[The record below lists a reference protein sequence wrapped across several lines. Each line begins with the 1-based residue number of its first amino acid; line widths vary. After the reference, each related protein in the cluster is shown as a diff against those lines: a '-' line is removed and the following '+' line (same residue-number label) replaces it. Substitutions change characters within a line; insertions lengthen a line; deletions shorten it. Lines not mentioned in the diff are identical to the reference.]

1 MKKIIPLLV
10 ALLLVGCGKTASK
23 HVIKFTLGDETKYIS
38 YNEMYRDFDKYT
50 SYSAPKVEFP
60 LTIVSYSESHR
71 EGYDIDSD
79 KFDEWVQDPSKD
91 LSDTY
96 IYYTVYSYKIYGY
109 VGNNENNIVDV
120 SYDRIVYKNGDETEP
135 KWRVKK
141 GDVVNFSGYMRMR
154 EEMTE
159 YKHNGESTMAPVL
172 VPIVEEY
179 ELLE

>member
-1 MKKIIPLLV
+1 MI
-10 ALLLVGCGKTASK
+10 
-23 HVIKFTLGDETKYIS
+23 H
-38 YNEMYRDFDKYT
+38 
-50 SYSAPKVEFP
+50 
-60 LTIVSYSESHR
+60 
-71 EGYDIDSD
+71 
-79 KFDEWVQDPSKD
+79 
-91 LSDTY
+91 

-120 SYDRIVYKNGDETEP
+120 SYDRTVYKNGDETEP

-172 VPIVEEY
+172 VPIIEECELVE
-179 ELLE
+179 

>member
-1 MKKIIPLLV
+1 MPFF
-10 ALLLVGCGKTASK
+10 CS
-23 HVIKFTLGDETKYIS
+23 FFM
-38 YNEMYRDFDKYT
+38 N
-50 SYSAPKVEFP
+50 
-60 LTIVSYSESHR
+60 VSYRESHS
-71 EGYDIDSD
+71 EGYNIDSD

-96 IYYTVYSYKIYGY
+96 IYYTVYSYEIYGY

-172 VPIVEEY
+172 VPIVEEC